1 MRTSILLAL
10 VTGALMTGST
20 TAGASAATPRCT
32 TAALEVWL
40 GVGGGGG
47 QAGSVSYP
55 MELTNVSGHACHLF
69 GFPGVSAEAAGH
81 QLGSAAR
88 RDHSAPEQTVTLRAG
103 ATAHTV
109 LRITDVSAFPAASCR
124 PVAADGLTVYP
135 PGAVTAAQIPFR
147 FRACSAKGPVFLS
160 VTPVQPRVGVPG
172 HP

>member
-1 MRTSILLAL
+1 M
-10 VTGALMTGST
+10 
-20 TAGASAATPRCT
+20 
-32 TAALEVWL
+32 
-40 GVGGGGG
+40 
-47 QAGSVSYP
+47 
-55 MELTNVSGHACHLF
+55 
-69 GFPGVSAEAAGH
+69 AAGNH
-81 QLGSAAR
+81 LASAAR

-124 PVAADGLTVYP
+124 PVTADGLTVYP
-135 PGAVTAAQIPFR
+135 PGAVSAAQIPFR